1 MVVVVVLV
9 VVVVVVLVVV
19 VDVQKPGQ
27 VQTRDRRL
35 VRAENRLETG
45 LGQLVPSMVGWV
57 LGGCCIIILTFASLS
72 VHSKVLMDM
81 FYQDDDGGSAALQDD
96 ADPVVPRTSLTYE
109 EVVKDLIHDE
119 KQYLRDLHMIIKVF
133 REEIAKLVNN
143 DTKVLEDKELD
154 AMFSNIMDIYELTVT
169 LLGSLEDVVEIS
181 EEKQVPAIGSCFEEL
196 AEVMAYK
203 YFP

>member
-1 MVVVVVLV
+1 MENHTQWTRPGSNLDLPVIGSQVYIERNVVHAV
-9 VVVVVVLVVV
+9 
-19 VDVQKPGQ
+19 
-27 VQTRDRRL
+27 T
-35 VRAENRLETG
+35 E
-45 LGQLVPSMVGWV
+45 
-57 LGGCCIIILTFASLS
+57 
-72 VHSKVLMDM
+72 VLMDM
-81 FYQDDDGGSAALQDD
+81 FYQDDDGGSATLQDD
-96 ADPVVPRTSLTYE
+96 VDPVAPRTSLTYE

-143 DTKVLEDKELD
+143 DTKELD

-203 YFP
+203 YFL

>member
-1 MVVVVVLV
+1 
-9 VVVVVVLVVV
+9 
-19 VDVQKPGQ
+19 
-27 VQTRDRRL
+27 
-35 VRAENRLETG
+35 
-45 LGQLVPSMVGWV
+45 
-57 LGGCCIIILTFASLS
+57 
-72 VHSKVLMDM
+72 MDM

-143 DTKVLEDKELD
+143 DTKELD

>member
-1 MVVVVVLV
+1 MIDYSINNCAHV
-9 VVVVVVLVVV
+9 
-19 VDVQKPGQ
+19 
-27 VQTRDRRL
+27 
-35 VRAENRLETG
+35 AEANLSYLLYYR
-45 LGQLVPSMVGWV
+45 
-57 LGGCCIIILTFASLS
+57 GGCIIILTFASLS
-72 VHSKVLMDM
+72 VYAKVLMDM
-81 FYQDDDGGSAALQDD
+81 FYQDDDGGPAALQDD
-96 ADPVVPRTSLTYE
+96 VDPVAPRTSLTYE

-143 DTKVLEDKELD
+143 DTKELD

-196 AEVMAYK
+196 AEVMA
-203 YFP
+203 